1 MTDLAGAAEK
11 SRLLRLAFSDF
22 PGRFNPDRLL
32 ALLQNQFAVE
42 EVNQDPDYVIHS
54 VFGYEFLRYESA
66 IRIAFIGENVRP
78 DFNLSDYAFG
88 YDWLQFGDR
97 YQRAPNFLLYP
108 SWQLLLQN
116 SQSEAAPAAKIRPPG
131 FCAFLYSNT
140 QAQPMRDQL
149 LDRLAEIAPV
159 DSAGGHRRNMAALAV
174 KAYASGWEE
183 AALEWFRH
191 YRFVISVENSST
203 PGYTTE
209 KIVQALAAGSI
220 PIYHGDPYIE
230 RVFNPER
237 MINVHRLGLE
247 GAIAKVQELEAD
259 PQAYAAVVAQTPF
272 TGGAAPRDHSL
283 EHLLAGFSHIFRQ
296 TPEQAKRRTQHFWG
310 PIYEQRHRAAFCA
323 Q

>member
-1 MTDLAGAAEK
+1 MTGLSEAAAE

-32 ALLQNQFAVE
+32 ALLQSRFNIE
-42 EVNQDPDYVIHS
+42 EVDQDPDYVIHS
-54 VFGYEFLRYESA
+54 VFGYEFLRHERA

-108 SWQLLLQN
+108 SWQLLWQD
-116 SQSEAAPAAKIRPPG
+116 SESKAAHAAKIRPPG

-174 KAYASGWEE
+174 KAYACGWEG
-183 AALEWFRH
+183 AALEWFRQ

-209 KIVQALAAGSI
+209 KIVQAMAAGSI

-237 MINVHRLGLE
+237 IINVHRLGLD
-247 GAIAKVQELEAD
+247 GAIAKVRELEAE
-259 PQAYAAVVAQTPF
+259 PEAYAAMVAQNPF
-272 TGGAAPRDHSL
+272 TGGAAPHDHSL

-296 TPEQAKRRTQHFWG
+296 SPEQAWRRTRHFWG
-310 PIYEQRHRAAFCA
+310 PKYEQRHRAAFCSE
-323 Q
+323 